1 MTFVSPRPSD
11 SIILLVIC
19 FIGFLVCIGI
29 AIFEF
34 IAQTRLT
41 FYGVKT
47 DATCVR
53 IERVGVGRGER
64 NSYTFRFTNE
74 AGTAIEV
81 KDIWL
86 TEGTKVNDVIP
97 IVYLPSNP
105 EVISVAGIKG
115 WGFLLFITTLAFLIG
130 LFMWQ
135 WIR

>member
-1 MTFVSPRPSD
+1 MPAPIV
-11 SIILLVIC
+11 
-19 FIGFLVCIGI
+19 FLVCTGI

-47 DATCVR
+47 DATCVH

-81 KDIWL
+81 KDI
-86 TEGTKVNDVIP
+86 P
-97 IVYLPSNP
+97 
-105 EVISVAGIKG
+105 
-115 WGFLLFITTLAFLIG
+115 
-130 LFMWQ
+130 
-135 WIR
+135 